1 MKPPFAEQLNLRL
14 CHRCKYASPMDDD
27 PSHCARCMA
36 RLHDRKP
43 NAIHRTW
50 ALTLAALV
58 LYVPANALPI
68 MRTSALNYD
77 STTTIL
83 GSVVALWQQGAWD
96 IALIIFIASVGV
108 PVTKFLALGYLL
120 VTVQWG
126 STRSP
131 RERTQ
136 LYRLLEL
143 IGYWSMLDVFV
154 AGLLTALVQFG
165 PLGGIE
171 PRPGIL
177 YFGLVVVLTMMA
189 TLSFDPRLIWD
200 TGKTNA

>member
-1 MKPPFAEQLNLRL
+1 MTPPFAEQLNLRL
-14 CHRCKYASPMDDD
+14 CHRCKYASPMDNG

-36 RLHDRKP
+36 PLHYRKP
-43 NAIHRTW
+43 GAITRAW

-58 LYVPANALPI
+58 LYVPANTLPI
-68 MRTSALNYD
+68 MRTSALHRD

-83 GSVVALWQQGAWD
+83 GSVVELWQQGAWD

-120 VTVQWG
+120 VSVQWR
-126 STRSP
+126 STRS
-131 RERTQ
+131 RKERTQ

-200 TGKTNA
+200 TGKANE

>member
-1 MKPPFAEQLNLRL
+1 MTPPFAEQLNLRL
-14 CHRCKYASPMDDD
+14 CHRCKYASPMEGD
-27 PSHCARCMA
+27 PRHCARCMA
-36 RLHDRKP
+36 RLHYRKP
-43 NAIHRTW
+43 NAITRTW

-58 LYVPANALPI
+58 FYIPANVLPI
-68 MRTSALNYD
+68 MRASALHHD

-83 GSVVALWQQGAWD
+83 GSVVDLWNQGAWD

-120 VTVQWG
+120 VSVQWG
-126 STRSP
+126 STRS
-131 RERTQ
+131 RKERTQ

-189 TLSFDPRLIWD
+189 TLSFDSRLIWD
-200 TGKTNA
+200 TGKAND

>member
-1 MKPPFAEQLNLRL
+1 MMPPFADQLNLRL
-14 CHRCKYASPMDDD
+14 CHRCKYASPMAED
-27 PSHCARCMA
+27 PRHCTRCHA
-36 RLHDRKP
+36 RLHHRKP
-43 NAIHRTW
+43 DAIARTA

-58 LYVPANALPI
+58 FYIPANLLPI
-68 MRTSALNYD
+68 IHTRTLHHD

-83 GSVVALWQQGAWD
+83 GSVMELWQAGAWD
-96 IALIIFIASVGV
+96 IALVLFTASVGV

-120 VTVQWG
+120 VSVQR
-126 STRSP
+126 RSD
-131 RERTQ
+131 RSRKERTR

-154 AGLLTALVQFG
+154 AGLLSALVQFG

-171 PRPGIL
+171 PRAGIL

-200 TGKTNA
+200 TGRSNE

>member
-1 MKPPFAEQLNLRL
+1 MTAPFAGQLNLRL
-14 CHRCKYASPMDDD
+14 CHRCKFASSMEGD
-27 PSHCARCMA
+27 PEHCARCMA
-36 RLHDRKP
+36 RMHHRKP
-43 NAIHRTW
+43 NAIARSW
-50 ALTLAALV
+50 ALMLAALV
-58 LYVPANALPI
+58 LYIPANVLPI
-68 MRTSALNYD
+68 MRASALHKD
-77 STTTIL
+77 STTTIV
-83 GSVVALWQQGAWD
+83 GSVVDLWHQGAWD

-120 VTVQWG
+120 LSVQLG
-126 STRSP
+126 SARS
-131 RERTQ
+131 RKERTR

-171 PRPGIL
+171 PRSGIL
-177 YFGLVVVLTMMA
+177 YFGLVVILTMMA

-200 TGKTNA
+200 TGKTNE

>member
-1 MKPPFAEQLNLRL
+1 MTPSSAQQLNLRL
-14 CHRCKYASPMDDD
+14 CHRCKYASSVTGD
-27 PSHCARCMA
+27 PQHCDRCGARI
-36 RLHDRKP
+36 HYRKP
-43 NAIHRTW
+43 NAIIRTW
-50 ALTLAALV
+50 ALTLAAMI
-58 LYVPANALPI
+58 LYIPANVLPI
-68 MRTSALNYD
+68 MRTSAIHHD

-83 GSVVALWQQGAWD
+83 GSVVDLWQQGSWD
-96 IALIIFIASVGV
+96 IAVIIFTASVGV

-120 VTVQWG
+120 VSVQWG
-126 STRSP
+126 STRS
-131 RERTQ
+131 RKERTQ

-177 YFGLVVVLTMMA
+177 YFGLVVILTMMA

-200 TGKTNA
+200 TGNANE